1 MKISNSVLQFL
12 LLFLAMPMIGS
23 GQIDCTEDPI
33 ALLRL
38 DLQPAFQDWSIIQI
52 KCAASQMVL
61 TFQKIELNGKVVAS
75 GSYNIPVEQFK
86 EFKATILPLEIQSMR
101 EQENLYMNDGMGT
114 DITFIDRFGNFNRFA
129 TKLPIRRIRNVVLIE
144 AIVGLTEQLAAEQ
157 WIKDYLQEIREFYLK
172 YCR

>member
-1 MKISNSVLQFL
+1 
-12 LLFLAMPMIGS
+12 
-23 GQIDCTEDPI
+23 
-33 ALLRL
+33 
-38 DLQPAFQDWSIIQI
+38 
-52 KCAASQMVL
+52 
-61 TFQKIELNGKVVAS
+61 
-75 GSYNIPVEQFK
+75 
-86 EFKATILPLEIQSMR
+86 MR